1 VPIVICSC
9 QDGEVLGCNRR
20 DVTPHHLRFR
30 SHGGD
35 ESDENLTS
43 LCTWCH
49 LEGIHGG
56 HISATPPASNP
67 CWTFGRNKHTVVK
80 GRRRLLSS

>member
-1 VPIVICSC
+1 
-9 QDGEVLGCNRR
+9 
-20 DVTPHHLRFR
+20 VTPHHLHFR

-35 ESDENLTS
+35 DSDENVTS

-56 HISATPPASNP
+56 HISARPPASNIR
-67 CWTFGRNKHTVVK
+67 WTFGRNQHTVVE
-80 GRRRLLSS
+80 GRRRVRRSAD